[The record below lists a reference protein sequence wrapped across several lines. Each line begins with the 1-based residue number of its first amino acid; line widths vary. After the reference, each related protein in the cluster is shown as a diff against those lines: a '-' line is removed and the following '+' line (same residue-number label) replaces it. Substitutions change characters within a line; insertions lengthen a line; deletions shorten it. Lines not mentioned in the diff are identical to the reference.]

1 MKIKKTYNNNIAM
14 VVNEKGEDVI
24 LVGKGIVF
32 GLKKGDDIPVEKAEK
47 KFELKGEAKHKFEK
61 IIEETPLDYIL
72 VSEKIIAYIK
82 EHSDKKLDDGIY
94 VTLTDHIANTI
105 ERIRMGIDFDMT
117 MLLNVKSLYREEY
130 KLALHTIEIMREAFD
145 LKIEDSEANFITL
158 HIVNA
163 EFKSNMM
170 QIYTITTILDKIN
183 EIVKHHFQINT
194 QDNYDYDRFTT
205 HCRFFVQRVVNKE
218 YLEQRLPVNK
228 EIFLLMK
235 EQSPKQYACINDIAA
250 MLKKQYN
257 YIVNEDEKLYL
268 LIHLNKLTEN

>member
-1 MKIKKTYNNNIAM
+1 M